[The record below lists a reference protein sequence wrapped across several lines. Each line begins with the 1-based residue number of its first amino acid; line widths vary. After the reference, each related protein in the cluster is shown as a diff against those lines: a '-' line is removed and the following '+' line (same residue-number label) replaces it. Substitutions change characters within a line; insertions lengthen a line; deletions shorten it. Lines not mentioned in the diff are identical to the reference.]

1 MALEWIQCV
10 FRQVQSKF
18 WAGNFLIFRRA
29 VALPLI
35 ELESRQTSE
44 KIALGLLFLVVPKL
58 NEKKFWLRNY
68 SPYRK
73 VAFSLNLES
82 LSGEFYYFSSGRSA
96 APDWVGESPDIRKDS
111 PRSPLSRGTKIGR
124 KQFLVKELQ
133 PVPQSRFFA
142 RREISVAMG
151 NKVEMSAE

>member
-58 NEKKFWLRNY
+58 NEKK
-68 SPYRK
+68 
-73 VAFSLNLES
+73 
-82 LSGEFYYFSSGRSA
+82 
-96 APDWVGESPDIRKDS
+96 I
-111 PRSPLSRGTKIGR
+111 
-124 KQFLVKELQ
+124 LVKELQ

>member
-18 WAGNFLIFRRA
+18 WAVNFLIFRRA

-35 ELESRQTSE
+35 ELESRRTSE

-58 NEKKFWLRNY
+58 NEKNFWLRNY

-73 VAFSLNLES
+73 VAFSRNLEIF
-82 LSGEFYYFSSGRSA
+82 SGEFSYFSSDRSA
-96 APDWVGESPDIRKDS
+96 APDWRRESPNIRKDTY
-111 PRSPLSRGTKIGR
+111 RSPLSPGTKIGR
-124 KQFLVKELQ
+124 KKIFVKELQ

-142 RREISVAMG
+142 KSRNFERGIFLFFVG
-151 NKVEMSAE
+151 P